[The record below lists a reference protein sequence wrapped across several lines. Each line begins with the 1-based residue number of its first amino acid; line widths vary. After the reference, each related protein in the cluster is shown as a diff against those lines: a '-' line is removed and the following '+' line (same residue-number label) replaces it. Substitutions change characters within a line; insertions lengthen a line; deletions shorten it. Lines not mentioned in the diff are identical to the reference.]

1 MNMATWKKEIRQLCR
16 DFLVPMA
23 IYESIVRKT
32 EERCRQNP
40 MPNYYNGNKDDYCY
54 ETAWNSVRPF
64 ITY

>member
-54 ETAWNSVRPF
+54 
-64 ITY
+64 